1 MQWYNDDH
9 DCPEHLEEGLHVRM
23 FSSFFDESPLHQKM
37 EVILDSGANVS
48 LIILKEGRPLR
59 NTNNG
64 KAGFLQDAQGNCVE
78 ELVFVCL
85 P

>member
-1 MQWYNDDH
+1 
-9 DCPEHLEEGLHVRM
+9 M